1 MTHSGVASRR
11 NSTQALNVRFWPE
24 ADADEMGVRRNQSA
38 RSGLL
43 GHHSDAGSAQRSLT
57 TAPSMKL
64 STAEAAMSITSGKA
78 G

>member
-1 MTHSGVASRR
+1 
-11 NSTQALNVRFWPE
+11 
-24 ADADEMGVRRNQSA
+24 MGVRRNQSV
-38 RSGLL
+38 RSGLP